1 MDSGRA
7 KASVRNETEPFV
19 LSAAIVVLIVAN
31 RLLNSR
37 LAPGGWVANVALL
50 AVMAVV
56 EVKDVGV
63 AFKRLEPTGLALLT
77 NFVFPPGIAWLVLR
91 RSHDVWPGVGA
102 LGAAEHE
109 EPPAAAPAGQ
119 EQGPSALLDGGRDA
133 RRSDTL
139 NRNDTRPGI
148 GSEMVQMGIAD
159 LQTNN
164 TKDEAAAL
172 AAGSAVAPLAR
183 LRGFHPGWFG
193 AVMGT
198 AIVGMAASANPG
210 GLAALAGPAR
220 TLGQVM
226 AVLAALLAV
235 VLGAGYVGRF
245 VWHRDATL
253 ADLRDPVAGAL
264 YGTLP
269 GGILVLAAA
278 AAAIGP
284 TWFSPST
291 VRDLVAGLDWVG
303 VPLAF
308 VMSVVFAYLLFVRS
322 ELVPETVNG
331 GWFIP
336 PVVNIVVPLVLVPLI
351 PGASPAT
358 ARALLFASYG
368 FFGIGLLLYLL
379 VLAMLHHR
387 LVLQPL
393 PHAGLAPS
401 LWIGLG
407 PIGVGALA
415 LVKMAGAGTGAFGVA
430 EPTVAMVS
438 KLAATA
444 LWGFGVW
451 WLAAAVLLLVHY
463 LRSGPLPYGLGWWGF
478 TFPLGAYTVA
488 TLALAKAWDL
498 RGLVWAGAGLFVLLG
513 LFWLLVAG
521 RTTWALRTGEAWKA
535 ATPPGG
541 PAAVPQPAV
550 VPSAARR
557 GPAAA
562 SPTSGRSPLASI
574 AKDDHHGESG

>member
-1 MDSGRA
+1 M
-7 KASVRNETEPFV
+7 
-19 LSAAIVVLIVAN
+19 
-31 RLLNSR
+31 
-37 LAPGGWVANVALL
+37 
-50 AVMAVV
+50 
-56 EVKDVGV
+56 
-63 AFKRLEPTGLALLT
+63 
-77 NFVFPPGIAWLVLR
+77 GIAELQPNTAQ
-91 RSHDVWPGVGA
+91 D
-102 LGAAEHE
+102 
-109 EPPAAAPAGQ
+109 EPAAPA
-119 EQGPSALLDGGRDA
+119 A
-133 RRSDTL
+133 RSD
-139 NRNDTRPGI
+139 I
-148 GSEMVQMGIAD
+148 
-159 LQTNN
+159 
-164 TKDEAAAL
+164 
-172 AAGSAVAPLAR
+172 APLAR

-198 AIVGMAASANPG
+198 GIVGVAASLNPG
-210 GLAALAGPAR
+210 SVAALAQPAR

-226 AVLAALLAV
+226 AVLAVVLGV

-245 VWHRDATL
+245 VWHGDAAL

-284 TWFSPST
+284 TWFSAST
-291 VRDLVAGLDWVG
+291 VRDVVTGLDWAG

-308 VMSVVFAYLLFVRS
+308 VMSVAFAYLLFVRS

-351 PGASPAT
+351 PAASAPV
-358 ARALLFASYG
+358 ARALLLASYG
-368 FFGIGLLLYLL
+368 FWGMGFLLYLL
-379 VLAMLHHR
+379 VVTMLHHR
-387 LVLQPL
+387 LVLHPL

-415 LVKMAGAGTGAFGVA
+415 LVKMAGVGAGAFGAA

-444 LWGFGVW
+444 LWGFGIW

-498 RGLVWAGAGLFVLLG
+498 TGLDWAGAGLFVLLG

-521 RTTWALRTGEAWKA
+521 RTTWALRTGEVWKA

-550 VPSAARR
+550 VPSAAGR

-562 SPTSGRSPLASI
+562 SPTSGRTSLASI
-574 AKDDHHGESG
+574 ARDDHRGERG

>member
-1 MDSGRA
+1 M
-7 KASVRNETEPFV
+7 
-19 LSAAIVVLIVAN
+19 
-31 RLLNSR
+31 
-37 LAPGGWVANVALL
+37 
-50 AVMAVV
+50 
-56 EVKDVGV
+56 GV
-63 AFKRLEPTGLALLT
+63 
-77 NFVFPPGIAWLVLR
+77 
-91 RSHDVWPGVGA
+91 
-102 LGAAEHE
+102 
-109 EPPAAAPAGQ
+109 
-119 EQGPSALLDGGRDA
+119 
-133 RRSDTL
+133 
-139 NRNDTRPGI
+139 
-148 GSEMVQMGIAD
+148 AD
-159 LQTNN
+159 LQANSSE
-164 TKDEAAAL
+164 DEVAVL
-172 AAGSAVAPLAR
+172 AAGGDIAPLAR

-198 AIVGMAASANPG
+198 AIVGVAASANPG
-210 GLAALAGPAR
+210 GVAALAQPAR

-226 AVLAALLAV
+226 VVLAAMLGV

-245 VWHRDATL
+245 LWHRDAAL

-264 YGTLP
+264 YGTVP

-278 AAAIGP
+278 AAATGP
-284 TWFSPST
+284 TWLSPST

-336 PVVNIVVPLVLVPLI
+336 PVVNIVVPLVLVPLV
-351 PGASPAT
+351 PGASPEA
-358 ARALLFASYG
+358 ARALLLASYG
-368 FFGIGLLLYLL
+368 FFGMGFLLYLL
-379 VLAMLHHR
+379 VVAMLHHR
-387 LVLQPL
+387 LVLHPL

-415 LVKMAGAGTGAFGVA
+415 LVKMAGAGAAAFGTA
-430 EPTVAMVS
+430 EPTVATLS

-463 LRSGPLPYGLGWWGF
+463 LSSGPLPYGLGWWGF

-488 TLALAKAWDL
+488 TLALAQAWDL
-498 RGLVWAGAGLFVLLG
+498 RGLDWAGAGLFVLLG

-521 RTTWALRTGEAWKA
+521 RTAWALRTGEVWKA
-535 ATPPGG
+535 AAPPAG
-541 PAAVPQPAV
+541 PAAVPPPAV
-550 VPSAARR
+550 VPSAADR

-562 SPTSGRSPLASI
+562 SPTSETTM
-574 AKDDHHGESG
+574 AKVDEHRHGAAALDADDSVPPRAPPTPAPI